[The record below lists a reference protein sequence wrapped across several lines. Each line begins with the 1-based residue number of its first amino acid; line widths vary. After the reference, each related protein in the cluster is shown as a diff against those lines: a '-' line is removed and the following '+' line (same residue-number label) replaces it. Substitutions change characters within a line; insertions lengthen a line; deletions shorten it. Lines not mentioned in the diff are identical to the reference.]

1 MKAPLIFSLV
11 NGQGPVGRN
20 VLLGALGSS
29 GDFFLKGKKGTVRKA
44 FVGFGQG
51 HAMHCNND
59 NLTSCLCLF

>member
-29 GDFFLKGKKGTVRKA
+29 GDFFFEGKKGNGEKGVRW
-44 FVGFGQG
+44 FRSGTC
-51 HAMHCNND
+51 HA
-59 NLTSCLCLF
+59 L